1 MAVIMPDTD
10 GAGATVVA
18 QLILDRLAQAHIAHA
33 SSPVGRVTV
42 SIGIA
47 AASGAQLDHV
57 PGLIEVVD
65 QALYNAK
72 TAGRNRFVPA
82 EW

>member
-10 GAGATVVA
+10 AGATVVA
-18 QLILDRLAQAHIAHA
+18 QLILIASRKRIAHP

-47 AASGAQLDHV
+47 AASGHNWITCQV
-57 PGLIEVVD
+57 
-65 QALYNAK
+65 
-72 TAGRNRFVPA
+72 
-82 EW
+82 